1 MRARRRAAAAGLL
14 VLLLL
19 ALASACGSGGGDS
32 SSLRLGY
39 LPNITN
45 AAAIVGVDEG
55 IFARDVTDMPV
66 TTQTFATG
74 TEAIAALLSGSLDAS
89 YMGMGPVI
97 TTASRAPGV
106 VEVASGAGEAGAV
119 LVARRGS
126 GIRTVADLRGRRVGF
141 PGYGNTQDLS
151 LLWELDRAGMTGGRT
166 GDATTVRIRN
176 ADLRTAFER
185 GALDAALV
193 PEPWGSA
200 LIADGLA
207 EMVLPADRV
216 LGDGH
221 YPTVVLVVRS
231 AFAREHPEA
240 VRQLLRAHRESVAR
254 AAADPAAVADA
265 FRALSSSAPPPEVL
279 DAGVA
284 ANRVTTDVDREG
296 TRKLLEAADDAGYL
310 RHRVTLDQLLPR
322 APG

>member
-1 MRARRRAAAAGLL
+1 MRARHRAAAAALL
-14 VLLLL
+14 ALLLL
-19 ALASACGSGGGDS
+19 VIASGCGSGGES

-45 AAAIVGVDEG
+45 AAAIVGVNEG

-66 TTQTFATG
+66 ETQRFATG

-106 VEVASGAGEAGAV
+106 VEVVSGAGEAGAV

-151 LLWELDRAGMTGGRT
+151 LIWELGQAGMTGGRT
-166 GDATTVRIRN
+166 GDATTIRIRN

-193 PEPWGSA
+193 PEPWGSE

-216 LGDGH
+216 LGDGR

-231 AFAREHPEA
+231 AFAREHPDT
-240 VRQLLRAHRESVAR
+240 VRQLLGAHREAVAR
-254 AAADPAAVADA
+254 AASDPAAVADA

-279 DAGVA
+279 AEGVA

-296 TRKLLEAADDAGYL
+296 TRKLLEAADRAGYL

-322 APG
+322 SPG

>member
-1 MRARRRAAAAGLL
+1 
-14 VLLLL
+14 
-19 ALASACGSGGGDS
+19 
-32 SSLRLGY
+32 
-39 LPNITN
+39 
-45 AAAIVGVDEG
+45 
-55 IFARDVTDMPV
+55 
-66 TTQTFATG
+66 
-74 TEAIAALLSGSLDAS
+74 
-89 YMGMGPVI
+89 
-97 TTASRAPGV
+97 
-106 VEVASGAGEAGAV
+106 
-119 LVARRGS
+119 
-126 GIRTVADLRGRRVGF
+126 
-141 PGYGNTQDLS
+141 
-151 LLWELDRAGMTGGRT
+151 MTGGRT

-193 PEPWGSA
+193 PEPWGSE

-231 AFAREHPEA
+231 AFAREHPET
-240 VRQLLRAHRESVAR
+240 VRQLLRAHREAVAR

-265 FRALSSSAPPPEVL
+265 FRALSSSAPPPAVL
-279 DAGVA
+279 DEGVA
-284 ANRVTTDVDREG
+284 ANRVTTDIDREG
-296 TRKLLEAADDAGYL
+296 TRKLLDAADRAGYL